1 MEPMI
6 VSTRRF
12 HATLATMLAILAL
25 GLSADESA
33 PRTASPDAATQSLQ
47 HVIDALRAAMG
58 ISADVR
64 AQIVATDPLLV
75 SVAPASDG
83 RHFDLSFQGS
93 FLTGLSEDE
102 LRTIVAH
109 ELGHVWIF
117 THHPYLQTE
126 RLANDIALRVVTRDS
141 LARVYDKVW
150 ATRGVKGD
158 LARFLPD

>member
-1 MEPMI
+1 MS

-12 HATLATMLAILAL
+12 DPTLAIMLALFGL
-25 GLSADESA
+25 GLSAGA
-33 PRTASPDAATQSLQ
+33 PGARRTPPDAATQSLQ
-47 HVIDALRAAMG
+47 HVIDALRSAMG

-75 SVAPASDG
+75 SVAPSTDG
-83 RHFDLSFQGS
+83 RQFDLSFQGS
-93 FLTGLSEDE
+93 FLTGLSADE

-150 ATRGVKGD
+150 AMRGVKGD
-158 LARFLPD
+158 LARFLPDPE